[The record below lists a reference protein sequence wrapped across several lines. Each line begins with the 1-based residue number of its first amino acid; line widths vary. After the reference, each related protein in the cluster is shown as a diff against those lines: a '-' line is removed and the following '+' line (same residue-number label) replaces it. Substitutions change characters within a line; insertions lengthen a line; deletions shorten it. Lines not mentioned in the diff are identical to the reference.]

1 MSVEDILEEA
11 KEAVREI
18 VSRTV
23 RITDIQFEG
32 SVVVIYTKDMDEFTE
47 DSDTMKKLAGKLK
60 RRVEIRPDPS
70 LLDDPE
76 KAEKKIREI
85 VPEEADIT
93 DISFKNDTG
102 EATIEAKAPGIAIG
116 KDGKLLNEIKR
127 ETKWAVDVIRTP
139 PIKSKTVQDIR
150 GYLGKVRQ
158 ERKKFLND
166 VGRKI
171 NRDKRTGEKFGRIT
185 ALGGYR
191 EVGRSAHLLQT
202 RDSKVLIDCG
212 IDVSAKDENSE
223 GTPYLNAPELMPLEE
238 IDGIVLTHAHLDHS
252 GIIPALY
259 KYGFKGPVYTTAPTR
274 DLAALLQ
281 LDYIK
286 VNVSDARD
294 PPYQSKH
301 VREQVMRTIPLE
313 YGETTDIAPD
323 IRLTMHNAGHILGSA
338 VAHMHIGDGDYNVA
352 ITGDIKY
359 DDTWLFNQ
367 ARNKFPRVETVVI
380 ESTYGGY
387 DDLQPSRKDAVE
399 QLKDILDQALNNRNG
414 KVIMPVF
421 AVGRAQEVMLVI
433 EEAIR
438 KEELPKTS
446 IYLDGMIWEA
456 TAIHT
461 AYPEFLNNSLKKK
474 IFHEDENPFL
484 SDIFKEVGSMDKRKD
499 ICDSEEPAIVLAT
512 AGMMNGGPVLEYF
525 KSWGDDPES
534 TLIFVGYQGKGT
546 IGNKIQRGY
555 DKLTLTE
562 KGEKIDIPV
571 RLNVHTCEGFSGHSD
586 RIQLLHYISKM
597 QPTPDRVLVCHGEE
611 SKATNLAS
619 TIYKKYGIST
629 RAIRNLETVR
639 LY

>member
-421 AVGRAQEVMLVI
+421 AVGRSQEVMLVI

>member
-18 VSRTV
+18 VSRTT

-32 SVVVIYTKDMDEFTE
+32 SVIVIYTKDMEEFTE
-47 DSDTMKKLAGKLK
+47 ESDIMKKLAGKLK
-60 RRVEIRPDPS
+60 RRVEVRPDPS
-70 LLDDPE
+70 LLEEPE

-85 VPEEADIT
+85 VPDEAEITEIYFKPDI
-93 DISFKNDTG
+93 G

-116 KDGKLLNEIKR
+116 KEGKLLNEIKR
-127 ETKWAVDVIRTP
+127 ETNWAVDVIRTP
-139 PIKSKTVQDIR
+139 PIKSKTVNDIR
-150 GYLGKVRQ
+150 DYLRKVRH
-158 ERKKFLND
+158 ERKKFLQK
-166 VGRKI
+166 VGRRI
-171 NRDKRTGEKFGRIT
+171 NRDTRTGEKFGRLT

-212 IDVSAKDENSE
+212 IDVSARDENGE

-259 KYGFKGPVYTTAPTR
+259 KYGYDGPVYCTAPTR

-286 VNVSDARD
+286 VSVSDARD

-323 IRLTMHNAGHILGSA
+323 IRLTLHNAGHILGST

-352 ITGDIKY
+352 LTGDIKY

-367 ARNKFPRVETVVI
+367 ASNKFPRVETVVI

-387 DDLQPSRKDAVE
+387 DDLQPSRNDAVE
-399 QLKDILDQALNNRNG
+399 QLKDILDQALHNRNG

-421 AVGRAQEVMLVI
+421 AVGRSQEVMLVI
-433 EEAIR
+433 EEAMR
-438 KEELPKTS
+438 KGELPETDV
-446 IYLDGMIWEA
+446 YLDGMIWEA

-461 AYPEFLNNSLKKK
+461 AYPEFLNNTLKNK

-484 SDIFKEVGSMDKRKD
+484 SDIFEEVGSMDKRKD
-499 ICDSEEPAIVLAT
+499 ICDSEDPAIVLAT

-525 KSWGDDPES
+525 KAWGDNPEA
-534 TLIFVGYQGKGT
+534 TLIFVGYQGEGT
-546 IGNKIQRGY
+546 IGNKIQKGY
-555 DKLTLTE
+555 DKITLTE

-571 RLNVHTCEGFSGHSD
+571 KLNIHTCEGFSGHSD

-597 QPTPDRVLVCHGEE
+597 QPHPNRVLVCHGEE

-619 TIYKKYGIST
+619 TIYKKYGINT
-629 RAIRNLETVR
+629 RALRNLETVR

>member
-1 MSVEDILEEA
+1 MSVEDILEDA
-11 KEAVREI
+11 KEAVREV
-18 VSRTV
+18 VSRNV

-32 SVVVIYTKDMDEFTE
+32 SVIVIYTKDIGEFTK
-47 DSDTMKKLAGKLK
+47 DSNTMKKLAEKLK
-60 RRVEIRPDPS
+60 RRVLVRPDPS
-70 LLDDPE
+70 LLADPE
-76 KAEKKIREI
+76 EAEEEIREI
-85 VPEEADIT
+85 VPEEAEIT
-93 DISFKNDTG
+93 DMEFKEDIG
-102 EATIEAKAPGIAIG
+102 QITIEAKAPGIAIG

-139 PIKSKTVQDIR
+139 PIKSKTIDDIR
-150 GYLGKVRQ
+150 GYLKKVRK
-158 ERKKFLND
+158 ERKDFLHK

-171 NRDKRTGEKFGRIT
+171 NRDTRNGETFGRVT

-212 IDVSAKDENSE
+212 VDVSARSENGE
-223 GTPYLNAPELMPLEE
+223 GTPYLNAPELMPLED
-238 IDGIVLTHAHLDHS
+238 IDCLILTHAHLDHS

-259 KYGFKGPVYTTAPTR
+259 KYGYEGPIYTTAPTR

-286 VNVSDARD
+286 VSVSDARD
-294 PPYQSKH
+294 PPYKSEH
-301 VREQVMRTIPLE
+301 IREQVKRTIPLE

-323 IRLTMHNAGHILGSA
+323 MRLTLHNAGHILGSS
-338 VAHMHIGDGDYNVA
+338 VAHIHIGDGDYNVA
-352 ITGDIKY
+352 FTGDIKY
-359 DDTWLFNQ
+359 DETWLFNQ
-367 ARNKFPRVETVVI
+367 AHNNFPRVETVVM

-387 DDLQPSRKDAVE
+387 EDLQPSRNDAVE
-399 QLKDILDQALNNRNG
+399 QLKDILDRALNNRNG
-414 KVIMPVF
+414 KVILPVF
-421 AVGRAQEVMLVI
+421 AVGRSQEVMLVI

-438 KEELPKTS
+438 KGELPETDV
-446 IYLDGMIWEA
+446 YLDGMIWEA

-461 AYPEFLNNSLKKK
+461 AYPEYLNNVLKNK

-484 SDIFKEVGSMDKRKD
+484 SDMFEEVGSMDKRKK
-499 ICDSEEPAIVLAT
+499 ICDRDEPAIVLAT

-525 KSWGDDPES
+525 KAWGDDPEA
-534 TLIFVGYQGKGT
+534 TLIFVGYQAQGT
-546 IGNKIQRGY
+546 LGSKIQRDY
-555 DKLTLTE
+555 DKITLTE

-571 RLNVHTCEGFSGHSD
+571 KLNVSTCEGFSGHSD

-597 QPTPDRVLVCHGEE
+597 NPNPNRVLTSHGEE

-629 RAIRNLETVR
+629 RAPKNLETIR

>member
-1 MSVEDILEEA
+1 LEEA

-421 AVGRAQEVMLVI
+421 AVGRSQEVMLVI